1 MLSLDRILH
10 ADLMRIVIPRILL
23 KALLGYA
30 LAAVLLALIVPR
42 LHARGIALRGW
53 MVWTTILGMIA
64 ICVAPDLYRRFRRRA
79 L

>member
-30 LAAVLLALIVPR
+30 LGGVLLAVIVPA

-53 MVWTTILGMIA
+53 MTWGTILGMIA
-64 ICVAPDLYRRFRRRA
+64 ICIAPDLYRRWRRRVR
-79 L
+79 